1 LISVKAD
8 DKRLQG
14 KIDNMVNKQIM
25 FAASVGLS
33 EATTKARDTNLK
45 DAYEKT
51 FKMRDK
57 QFFKLTH
64 AVARSSIGDAKRS
77 FIATTAIKGAD
88 APRIAGTVG
97 GSTRKAVDTSFM
109 NFHVT
114 GGTRRALKTKKAVPI
129 TKGVTPP
136 LKITRTKTGKVTKA
150 KKASTLYPKDTT
162 FVKGAKSGNSTLMV
176 RTGKRTI
183 RAAYTL
189 TPEVKNRKK
198 YNPLRAVRK
207 GVLTRFE
214 FEYKKALIR
223 GIKTARPITI

>member
-1 LISVKAD
+1 MITITAK
-8 DKRLQG
+8 DKKLQS
-14 KIDNMVNKQIM
+14 KIDNLVKGQIM

-64 AVARSSIGDAKRS
+64 AVARSSIGDAKKSRV
-77 FIATTAIKGAD
+77 ATTAIKGAD
-88 APRIAGTVG
+88 APRVAGTVG

-114 GGTRRALKTKKAVPI
+114 GGSRKAKRTKKAVPI

-136 LKITRTKTGKVTKA
+136 LKITRTKTGKVTNA
-150 KKASTLYPKDTT
+150 KKARTIYPKENS
-162 FVKGAKSGNSTLMV
+162 FVLGSKSGNSILMV
-176 RTGKRTI
+176 KTGKRTVK
-183 RAAYTL
+183 AAYTL
-189 TPEVKNRKK
+189 TPQVKNKKK
-198 YNPLRAVRK
+198 YNPLRAVKK
-207 GVLTRFE
+207 GVLTRFSFE
-214 FEYKKALIR
+214 FKKALIR
-223 GIKTARPITI
+223 GLKSARPIAI